1 MLVHLLEYIVQ
12 RNYVDLQTSV
22 DKNKLW
28 KYTFLLLFLDDKYAI
43 LVFHATS
50 SKWINSFSPNDHSSD
65 HAIPALVFNVSK
77 LR

>member
-28 KYTFLLLFLDDKYAI
+28 KYTFLLLYLDNKYAI
-43 LVFHATS
+43 YNVYFSISRYVFQMN
-50 SKWINSFSPNDHSSD
+50 K
-65 HAIPALVFNVSK
+65 
-77 LR
+77 